1 MTDRVWEDASRTL
14 RGSAPYRSLLQGTG
28 DLVRLPVPAAAWVG
42 ELLAQDLGRPLL
54 VVVPRE
60 ADALAWIEAARL
72 FGREQGVVYFSA
84 PSLTPY
90 QEAETSLLV
99 RAQESVALDCISS
112 GAAAT
117 VVATPRALFRRL
129 PGPAAYAAGVL
140 DLRRG
145 EEHPPEGLV
154 EHLLRFGFHR
164 TDLVYEVGDFA
175 VRGGILD
182 LFPPGEDAPVRLDF
196 FGDTLESIRWFDP
209 QSQRSEDTLDTLE
222 KVRVLPLVLFPAGA
236 AEARRLAATL
246 AAAAGPDLG
255 PEGAELLEALGT
267 RGGFP
272 GWESYLPL
280 IAPNRSLAAL
290 LPAALLFAVDP
301 PALAA
306 EAEHHAARLAADCAV
321 AADHGRPAPPPEA
334 LELPAAEVRQLL
346 DRAPLRLSDLH
357 LPGLPGGEKG
367 AAPGAPPLS
376 AGRRGTPAPPL
387 SAAAGARRVSPS
399 AAAPPGSPARSVP
412 SAPPVVDFQAAA
424 TDLFHGQLPR
434 FPQEVATARARG
446 ERCLVVTPAAH
457 RRRIEELLEGREIQL
472 GRGGV
477 ELVSGELARGFRLPA
492 AGLVVYGEQQ
502 LLAEAKLQRRVTRSR
517 FGPFLSSLRD
527 LKVGDY
533 VVHSDHGIGQFVALR
548 SVGGDGDGSGPL
560 PPTLRAVA
568 PARSPVPAEA
578 PRPAR
583 DPAGTGPAASGAA
596 AETEVMEIAYAAGKR
611 LLLPLSRL
619 DQVQK
624 FSGIEGVA
632 PRLDQLGGTSWNRT
646 KSRVKS
652 SMRDMA
658 AELLKLYAE
667 RQLARAPAMP
677 PDTDLQRQF
686 EAAFPYEESPD
697 QLEAI
702 SVIKEDLQR
711 ERPMDRL
718 LCGDVGYG
726 KTEVAM
732 RAAFKVVDGGAQV
745 AVLAPTTILADQHLE
760 TFRRRYA
767 GFPVTI
773 EMISRFRTPQE
784 TRELRRR
791 LALGKVDILIGT
803 HRLLSRDIQ
812 LSRLGLLIVDEEQR
826 FGVAQK
832 ERLKQLK
839 KDVHVLAM
847 SATPVPRTLQLS
859 LAGVRDLS
867 VIETPPKDRM
877 AVETAIVPFNRE
889 LVREAIEFEVERG
902 GQVYYVY
909 NRVESIEKMLGDLKE
924 LVPGL
929 RITVGHGQLD
939 EAELSRRMHAFTR
952 GDIDL
957 LLATTIIENGI
968 DIPNVNTMI
977 VHRADRFGLAQL
989 YQLRGRVGRSNQL
1002 AYCYLLVP
1010 ADRVLS
1016 EQARKRLAAIR
1027 EFTDLGAG
1035 FRIAARD
1042 LEIRGAGNL
1051 LGGEQSGHIAAV
1063 GIETYL
1069 KLLEETVRELRG
1081 DAVAEAPS
1089 VAIDLPVPMS
1099 IPHTYV
1105 DDANLRM
1112 ELYRKIAADD
1122 ATESEVLAEL
1132 ADRFGPPPAAVETL
1146 VEVAGLKR
1154 LAESLRVQSISA
1166 KGSELVIRLRR
1177 DARIDVGRLI
1187 ELVSTRP
1194 GASFSPSGVLT
1205 LAAAGGREMLAVARS
1220 TLTELSQ

>member
-1 MTDRVWEDASRTL
+1 MNDRDRVWEELSRTL
-14 RGSAPYRSLLQGTG
+14 RTSTPYRSLRDRLG
-28 DLVRLPVPAAAWVG
+28 DVVRLPVPAAAWVG
-42 ELLAQDLGRPLL
+42 ELLARDLGRPLL

-72 FGREQGVVYFSA
+72 FGREEEVVYFPA

-90 QEAETSLLV
+90 QETEVSLLV
-99 RAQESVALDCISS
+99 RAQESVALDRACC
-112 GAAAT
+112 GAART

-129 PGPAAYAAGVL
+129 PRAVDFSGSVREIRPGEDHPMEELAA
-140 DLRRG
+140 
-145 EEHPPEGLV
+145 
-154 EHLLRFGFHR
+154 HLMRNGFHR

-196 FGDTLESIRWFDP
+196 FGDTVESIRWFDP
-209 QSQRSEDTLDTLE
+209 HSQRSEDTLPS
-222 KVRVLPLVLFPAGA
+222 VRLLPLYLFPGGQE
-236 AEARRLAATL
+236 EASELAILLAAHEGPEL
-246 AAAAGPDLG
+246 A
-255 PEGAELLEALGT
+255 PEGAELLESLRQ
-267 RGGFP
+267 RGAFP
-272 GWESYLPL
+272 GWENYLPL
-280 IAPNRSLAAL
+280 LAARTVDL
-290 LPAALLFAVDP
+290 TEVLPSPLILAVDP
-301 PALAA
+301 PALAT
-306 EAEHHAARLAADCAV
+306 EVDHHVERLAADF
-321 AADHGRPAPPPEA
+321 AARREHGRLAPPPEE
-334 LELPAAEVRQLL
+334 LEQPADRVRDVL
-346 DRAPLRLSDLH
+346 D
-357 LPGLPGGEKG
+357 G
-367 AAPGAPPLS
+367 AAVRLRELVL
-376 AGRRGTPAPPL
+376 AGGQEGEA
-387 SAAAGARRVSPS
+387 
-399 AAAPPGSPARSVP
+399 
-412 SAPPVVDFQAAA
+412 VDFHATL
-424 TDLFHGQLPR
+424 TDLFQGQLPR

-446 ERCLVVTPAAH
+446 DRCLVVVSPSH
-457 RRRIEELLEGREIQL
+457 RRKIEELLEGREIPL

-477 ELVSGELARGFRLPA
+477 ELVSGELGRGFRLPA
-492 AGLVVYGEQQ
+492 AGVAIYGEQQ
-502 LLAEAKLQRRVTRSR
+502 LLPQARLQQRGMKRSR

-533 VVHSDHGIGQFVALR
+533 VVHSDHGVGQFVALR
-548 SVGGDGDGSGPL
+548 SVGGDGDGMSAL
-560 PPTLRAVA
+560 PPVLRDA
-568 PARSPVPAEA
+568 SPGAA
-578 PRPAR
+578 
-583 DPAGTGPAASGAA
+583 AGTGA
-596 AETEVMEIAYAAGKR
+596 TEVMEIAYASGKR

-667 RQLARAPAMP
+667 RQIAHAPVMP
-677 PDTDLQRQF
+677 PDTDLLHQF
-686 EAAFPYEESPD
+686 EAAFPYEETPD
-697 QLEAI
+697 QLETIA
-702 SVIKEDLQR
+702 VIKEDLQR

-732 RAAFKVVDGGAQV
+732 RAAFKVVDAGYQV
-745 AVLAPTTILADQHLE
+745 AVLAPTTILADQHAE
-760 TFRRRYA
+760 TFQKRFA
-767 GFPVTI
+767 GFPVTV
-773 EMISRFRTPQE
+773 EMISRFRAPQE
-784 TRELRRR
+784 VKDLRKR
-791 LALGKVDILIGT
+791 LAEGKVDILIGT
-803 HRLLSRDIQ
+803 HRVLSKDIQ
-812 LSRLGLLIVDEEQR
+812 LSKLGLVIIDEEQR

-859 LAGVRDLS
+859 LAEVRDLS

-877 AVETAIVPFNRE
+877 AVETAIVPFDPR
-889 LVREAIEFEVERG
+889 LIREAIELEIERG

-909 NRVESIEKMLGDLKE
+909 NRVESIEKVLTFLRELIPDLR
-924 LVPGL
+924 V
-929 RITVGHGQLD
+929 TVGHGQLD

-952 GDIDL
+952 GDFDV

-1010 ADRVLS
+1010 GDRILS
-1016 EQARKRLAAIR
+1016 EAARKRLAAIR

-1051 LGGEQSGHIAAV
+1051 LGGEQSGHINAV

-1081 DAVAEAPS
+1081 ETVEEAPS
-1089 VAIDLPVPMS
+1089 VNIDLPVPMS
-1099 IPHTYV
+1099 IPQEYV
-1105 DDANLRM
+1105 EDSNLRM
-1112 ELYRKIAADD
+1112 EIYRKIAAADSS
-1122 ATESEVLAEL
+1122 ESEIVAEL
-1132 ADRFGPPPAAVETL
+1132 TDRFGPPPPAVETL
-1146 VEVAGLKR
+1146 IEVAALKR
-1154 LAESLRVQSISA
+1154 TAESLRVQSISA
-1166 KGSELVIRLRR
+1166 KGKELTLRLRR
-1177 DARIDVGRLI
+1177 DARIDVARLI
-1187 ELVSTRP
+1187 EMVSSQP
-1194 GASFSPSGVLT
+1194 GASFSPTGVLT
-1205 LAAAGGREMLAVARS
+1205 LTAGDGRQMLALARQ
-1220 TLTELSQ
+1220 TLEALTS

>member
-1 MTDRVWEDASRTL
+1 MADRAWEELSRTL
-14 RGSAPYRSLLQGTG
+14 RSSAPYRSLLQGGG
-28 DLVRLPVPAAAWVG
+28 DVVRLPVPAAAWVG
-42 ELLAQDLGRPLL
+42 EMLARDLRRPLL

-72 FGREQGVVYFSA
+72 FADGNEERVVYFPA

-99 RAQESVALDCISS
+99 RAQEAVALDRVGS
-112 GAAAT
+112 GAATT

-129 PGPAAYAAGVL
+129 PRAADFAAAVREVRPGQ
-140 DLRRG
+140 
-145 EEHPPEGLV
+145 EHPLEEMT
-154 EHLLRFGFHR
+154 EHLVRFGFRR

-182 LFPPGEDAPVRLDF
+182 LFPPGEESPVRLDL
-196 FGDTLESIRWFDP
+196 FGDTVESIRWFDP
-209 QSQRSEDTLDTLE
+209 QSQRSEDTLDS
-222 KVRVLPLVLFPAGA
+222 VRILPLYLFPGGA
-236 AEARRLAATL
+236 AEASRLAGLL
-246 AAAAGPDLG
+246 AGEGDVAADWG
-255 PEGAELLEALGT
+255 PEAMELIEGLRA

-272 GWESYLPL
+272 GWENYLPL
-280 IAPNRSLAAL
+280 LARGTAGLPEILADPL
-290 LPAALLFAVDP
+290 LLAVDP
-301 PALAA
+301 PAL
-306 EAEHHAARLAADCAV
+306 EAEVAHHAERLEGDFDSRRSHRRLAV
-321 AADHGRPAPPPEA
+321 SPEA
-334 LELPAAEVRQLL
+334 LEQPAGRVREVLEAA
-346 DRAPLRLSDLH
+346 DLRLRDLV
-357 LPGLPGGEKG
+357 LSGVRTEKDG
-367 AAPGAPPLS
+367 AADFH
-376 AGRRGTPAPPL
+376 GTL
-387 SAAAGARRVSPS
+387 
-399 AAAPPGSPARSVP
+399 
-412 SAPPVVDFQAAA
+412 

-446 ERCLVVTPAAH
+446 ERCLVVVSPAH
-457 RRRIEELLEGREIQL
+457 RRKMEELLEGREVPL

-477 ELVSGELARGFRLPA
+477 ELVTGELSRGFRLPP

-502 LLAEAKLQRRVTRSR
+502 LLAQAKLQRRPSKSR
-517 FGPFLSSLRD
+517 FGPFLSGLRD

-533 VVHSDHGIGQFVALR
+533 VVHNDHGIGQFVALR
-548 SVGGDGDGSGPL
+548 AVGRDGDGVGGL
-560 PPTLRAVA
+560 PPV
-568 PARSPVPAEA
+568 V
-578 PRPAR
+578 R
-583 DPAGTGPAASGAA
+583 DLAA
-596 AETEVMEIAYAAGKR
+596 AAAATETEVMEIAYASGKR

-658 AELLKLYAE
+658 GELLKLYAE
-667 RQLARAPAMP
+667 RQIARAQAMP
-677 PDTDLQRQF
+677 PDTDWLRQF

-702 SVIKEDLQR
+702 AVIKEDLQR

-732 RAAFKVVDGGAQV
+732 RAAFKVVDGGFQV

-760 TFRRRYA
+760 TFRKRFD

-773 EMISRFRTPQE
+773 EMISRFRSPQE
-784 TRELRRR
+784 VREVRKR
-791 LALGKVDILIGT
+791 LGEGKVDILIGT
-803 HRLLSRDIQ
+803 HRMLSKDIQ
-812 LSRLGLLIVDEEQR
+812 MKKLGLVIIDEEQR

-832 ERLKQLK
+832 ERLKQIK

-859 LAGVRDLS
+859 LANVRDMS

-877 AVETAIVPFNRE
+877 AVETAILPFRTE
-889 LVREAIEFEVERG
+889 LVREAIEFEIERG

-909 NRVESIEKMLGDLKE
+909 NRVESIEKMLTFLRDT
-924 LVPGL
+924 VPGV
-929 RITVGHGQLD
+929 RVTVGHGQLD
-939 EAELSRRMHAFTR
+939 ESELSKRMHAFTR
-952 GDIDL
+952 GDFDV

-1010 ADRVLS
+1010 EDRILS
-1016 EQARKRLAAIR
+1016 EHARKRLAAIR

-1051 LGGEQSGHIAAV
+1051 LGGEQSGHINAV

-1081 DAVAEAPS
+1081 EAVDEAPS
-1089 VAIDLPVPMS
+1089 VNIDLPVPMS
-1099 IPHTYV
+1099 IPTDYV

-1112 ELYRKIAADD
+1112 EIYRKIAA
-1122 ATESEVLAEL
+1122 SEQPEKEIVAEL
-1132 ADRFGPPPAAVETL
+1132 VDRFGPLPPAVLTL
-1146 VEVAGLKR
+1146 VEVAALKR
-1154 LAESLRVQSISA
+1154 TAEALRVQSVSS
-1166 KGSELVIRLRR
+1166 KGNELIIRLRR
-1177 DARIDVGRLI
+1177 DARIDVERLI
-1187 ELVSTRP
+1187 ELVSNRP
-1194 GASFSPSGVLT
+1194 GASFSPTGVLT
-1205 LAAAGGREMLAVARS
+1205 LTAAGGRQMLDVARR
-1220 TLTELSQ
+1220 TLEELSV